1 MRKAKAFV
9 NLKNAFRPDR
19 RYKNVIHK
27 IQQDS
32 VCPFCPKYLKQY
44 HKKPIIKTG
53 RFWILTDNM
62 YPYAGARHH
71 LLLIHKKHIER
82 FSELSPAAWHELS
95 RLVAFAV
102 KKRAV
107 KGAALVMRFGD
118 TSYTGASVSH
128 LHANIIAGPGGA
140 KKHDPIMF
148 RVG

>member
-1 MRKAKAFV
+1 MQRRFV
-9 NLKNAFRPDR
+9 NLKNAFRPNSA
-19 RYKNVIHK
+19 YKSVIHK
-27 IQQDS
+27 IRRDS
-32 VCPFCPKYLKQY
+32 VCPFCPKHLTQY

-62 YPYAGARHH
+62 YPYKGTRHH

-82 FSELSPAAWHELS
+82 FSDISPAAWQELS
-95 RLVAFAV
+95 RLVNFAV

-107 KGAALVMRFGD
+107 KGAAFVMRFGD

-128 LHANIIAGPGGA
+128 LHANLISPDIR
-140 KKHDPIMF
+140 KKNRAPIMT